1 MDEGNKNLVYP
12 SSWDFKSSFLHAVK
26 SSNMGPSGF
35 ISHLR
40 ELCAAD
46 FYRPEKSIA
55 LTGFESANFG
65 YSGKH
70 TNHNTTKATI
80 RRVGP
85 IVLLNFGIL

>member
-1 MDEGNKNLVYP
+1 
-12 SSWDFKSSFLHAVK
+12 
-26 SSNMGPSGF
+26 MGPSGF

-65 YSGKH
+65 SSGKH
-70 TNHNTTKATI
+70 TNQNTTKATI
-80 RRVGP
+80 RSETVHMSLVRILMAVCDISHELEGY
-85 IVLLNFGIL
+85 LLF